1 MEPDNMSDEE
11 LIDRVLGDHHDDA
24 FVVALVERLRAACC
38 ELQRMEQAV
47 DLLALKVTEHDA

>member
-1 MEPDNMSDEE
+1 MTDDE

-24 FVVALVERLRAACC
+24 FVVALAERLQAACC

-47 DLLALKVTEHDA
+47 DLLASKVTEHDA

>member
-1 MEPDNMSDEE
+1 MSDEE

-24 FVVALVERLRAACC
+24 FVVALAERLQATIR

-47 DLLALKVTEHDA
+47 DLLASKVAEHDA

>member
-1 MEPDNMSDEE
+1 MSDEE